1 MLALNVCYSGWY
13 AFFGFV
19 LFALLLKHRDLHDF
33 VVGVHIVFIKG
44 YELLELFSFLAPL
57 VLWYVDYVSDK
68 ARTCVAARRR
78 WKQELIPLHLEII

>member
-13 AFFGFV
+13 AFFRFV

-33 VVGVHIVFIKG
+33 VVGVHVVFIKR
-44 YELLELFSFLAPL
+44 YKLFELFSFLAPL
-57 VLWYVDYVSDK
+57 VLGYVDYVPDK
-68 ARTCVAARRR
+68 PRACVAACRR